1 MNIVVTIKN
10 LLLMDKLQN
19 NNRYPIEIHYY
30 QIKNNKLL
38 IFMEIL
44 RNLLLI

>member
-19 NNRYPIEIHYY
+19 NNRDPIEIPYY
-30 QIKNNKLL
+30 QIKNNK
-38 IFMEIL
+38 
-44 RNLLLI
+44 